1 MIVTRTW
8 WILSILH
15 CVFDNARSPL
25 IAALATSNDHVSKK
39 LFEENNQNIILQKLS
54 PNTTIS
60 SSSRVFDKEN
70 QWLYF
75 IGNLFHYV
83 CLWFSDVLQVWKF
96 YWWPTSKIIVTPD
109 VGIELFRETGKIS
122 IINVTNNSLSSSLP
136 TSPKVHTQSL
146 VHSIVLQAGGP
157 TSQPSRQPSRQPS
170 SRPSRHPS
178 SQPTRQPSARPSKP
192 SGQPSRQPTRYNC

>member
-39 LFEENNQNIILQKLS
+39 LVEENNQNIILQKLS

-75 IGNLFHYV
+75 IGNLFHNV

-122 IINVTNNSLSSSLP
+122 IINVTNDSLSS
-136 TSPKVHTQSL
+136 SPKVHTQSL